1 MDTNKA
7 SAKNLPLPA
16 VSIVV
21 PVYGVEK
28 YVGRCFDSVA
38 AQTYPNLECVFVDDR
53 GPDASMDVLRERIAA
68 YRGNVRFRV
77 VRHERNRGLSAARNT
92 GADAATGE
100 YVYFLDSD
108 DLLTPDCV
116 ALLAEPLRERRVDFV
131 LGNYASGGDRSC
143 FIPVKAADGFIRG
156 NAEIRA
162 RYLRGEWFMMAW
174 NRLVKREFLVREN
187 LRFAEGLL
195 HEDNLWSF
203 QLACG
208 AESMCVVRAP
218 TYVYTIRGN
227 SIMTAKSRKN
237 LDSLVRI
244 ADEMDAFAR
253 ERADAAGRN
262 FVLKEPFPSRERRR
276 ECLRPQKRVKKV
288 FFSGGSIGR
297 FRNLLLRKFSLEG
310 FRQAAS
316 KRSVEPCR
324 FSPKAF
330 PREARFRAKER
341 TRDSTRPRSRR
352 QQMKSV
358 KFSGVTTVKVAS
370 G

>member
-1 MDTNKA
+1 MDTNK
-7 SAKNLPLPA
+7 SSPKSLPLPT

-38 AQTYPNLECVFVDDR
+38 AQTYPHLECIFVDDR

-68 YRGNVRFRV
+68 YRGNVSFRI

-108 DLLTPDCV
+108 DLVTPDCV

-143 FIPVKAADGFIRG
+143 FIPVKVADGFIFG
-156 NAEIRA
+156 TAEIRA

-195 HEDNLWSF
+195 HEDNLWAF
-203 QLACG
+203 QLACV

-253 ERADAAGRN
+253 ERDLFGDAAVVR
-262 FVLKEPFPSRERRR
+262 FVASWREG
-276 ECLRPQKRVKKV
+276 LTLNARPY
-288 FFSGGSIGR
+288 G
-297 FRNLLLRKFSLEG
+297 
-310 FRQAAS
+310 AS
-316 KRSVEPCR
+316 WETYRSAV
-324 FSPKAF
+324 
-330 PREARFRAKER
+330 
-341 TRDSTRPRSRR
+341 RSRG
-352 QQMKSV
+352 
-358 KFSGVTTVKVAS
+358 FSRKIFGALSATGKLRYIHHLLPAPLGFVYVLAVAKAIVVAAFLKRRFFR
-370 G
+370 

>member
-7 SAKNLPLPA
+7 SAKSLPLPA

-203 QLACG
+203 QLACV

-244 ADEMDAFAR
+244 ADEMDTFAR
-253 ERADAAGRN
+253 ERALSGDADVVRFVASWREGLTFNARPYGASWETYRSAVRSRGFSRKTFAALGAAGKLRYLHHLLPAPLG
-262 FVLKEPFPSRERRR
+262 FVYVLAVAKAIVVAAFLKRR
-276 ECLRPQKRVKKV
+276 
-288 FFSGGSIGR
+288 FFR
-297 FRNLLLRKFSLEG
+297 
-310 FRQAAS
+310 
-316 KRSVEPCR
+316 
-324 FSPKAF
+324 
-330 PREARFRAKER
+330 
-341 TRDSTRPRSRR
+341 
-352 QQMKSV
+352 
-358 KFSGVTTVKVAS
+358 
-370 G
+370 

>member
-7 SAKNLPLPA
+7 SAKSLPLPA

-187 LRFAEGLL
+187 LRFAEGML

-203 QLACG
+203 QLACV

-227 SIMTAKSRKN
+227 SIMTSKSRKN

-244 ADEMDAFAR
+244 ADEMDTFAR
-253 ERADAAGRN
+253 ERALSGDADVVR
-262 FVLKEPFPSRERRR
+262 FVASWREG
-276 ECLRPQKRVKKV
+276 LTFNARPY
-288 FFSGGSIGR
+288 G
-297 FRNLLLRKFSLEG
+297 
-310 FRQAAS
+310 AS
-316 KRSVEPCR
+316 WETYRSAV
-324 FSPKAF
+324 
-330 PREARFRAKER
+330 
-341 TRDSTRPRSRR
+341 RSRG
-352 QQMKSV
+352 
-358 KFSGVTTVKVAS
+358 FSRKTFAALGSAGKLRYLHHLLPAPLGFVYVLAVAKAIVVAAFLKRRFFR
-370 G
+370 